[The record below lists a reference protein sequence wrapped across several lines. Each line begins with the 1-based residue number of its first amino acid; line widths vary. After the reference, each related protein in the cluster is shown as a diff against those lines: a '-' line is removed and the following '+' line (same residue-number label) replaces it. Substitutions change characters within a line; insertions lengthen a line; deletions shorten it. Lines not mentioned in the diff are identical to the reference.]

1 MRTKSICLIWPQL
14 IILPNM
20 WQGIQREYLLFEIK
34 NSLPAC
40 FNSDDFQDSGIS
52 IETNLY
58 GHSWILACFSSY
70 LNDQYPGMYKVQILW
85 EGHKIWKN
93 LSKSYLAT
101 SNQSGRYLHIVA
113 GFSEN
118 LNFTSILPDIM
129 VNRISKISLT
139 LL

>member
-1 MRTKSICLIWPQL
+1 MRTKSIYLIWPQL

-20 WQGIQREYLLFEIK
+20 WQEIQRKYLLFEIK

-58 GHSWILACFSSY
+58 GHSLIQACFSSY
-70 LNDQYPGMYKVQILW
+70 VSKLSIAWYVQSSDIVRRPQ
-85 EGHKIWKN
+85 N
-93 LSKSYLAT
+93 LKKSPTLRKCYLVR
-101 SNQSGRYLHIVA
+101 SNQSERFLHIIA

-118 LNFTSILPDIM
+118 LNFTSILPNI
-129 VNRISKISLT
+129 IKQ
-139 LL
+139 